1 MVKVCTA
8 VPPAPHEVPDSSPK
22 HHCSATDEHCTV
34 TDFALPDLSGL
45 CSVSVTLYSC
55 VADKLAS
62 ALQNTSDVIQTW
74 CDVTHALSPTPRM
87 ILQRA
92 VCSVYSQTW
101 RILCLVGKKKKSW
114 YNFLI
119 SFLSPCLTYMSCLYW
134 LALIQNP
141 QPYIAICKPLNW
153 PGVTVPNTKK
163 SWLKISFQWCHLAQE
178 YHQR

>member
-8 VPPAPHEVPDSSPK
+8 VPLAPHEVPDSSPK
-22 HHCSATDEHCTV
+22 HHCSATDEHYTV

-45 CSVSVTLYSC
+45 CSMSMTLYSC

-62 ALQNTSDVIQTW
+62 ALQNTSDVIQAW

-101 RILCLVGKKKKSW
+101 RILCLVGKKKIMVQLPYFFPFPMSYLYELLVLTCINSESPTW
-114 YNFLI
+114 YCYL
-119 SFLSPCLTYMSCLYW
+119 
-134 LALIQNP
+134 
-141 QPYIAICKPLNW
+141 
-153 PGVTVPNTKK
+153 
-163 SWLKISFQWCHLAQE
+163 
-178 YHQR
+178 